1 MIEYFNE
8 LIVGAFE
15 NKIQAFSHP
24 SKYAFIRVTHRDVG
38 NGLFYGEQA
47 YNYQLNKPY
56 RQFVLEPIEED
67 GKIRIINYEIL
78 DQHLYVNFKNLNTLN
93 KSKLKIRS
101 GCDVFLELK
110 ENSFVGGLQGCD
122 CKVEWRGRD
131 TYLQNEIE
139 LTPTHYYVKDLGFCA
154 IHKHQIWGSKHGRFE
169 FARMPL

>member
-24 SKYAFIRVTHRDVG
+24 SKYAFIRVTHKDIG
-38 NGLFYGEQA
+38 KGLFYGEQA

-67 GKIRIINYEIL
+67 DQIRILNYEIL
-78 DQHLYVNFKNLNTLN
+78 DKQMYVNFKNLNTLN
-93 KSKLKIRS
+93 RSKLVLRP
-101 GCDVFLELK
+101 GCDVILK
-110 ENSFVGGLQGCD
+110 QNGNSFVGGLQGCD
-122 CKVEWRGRD
+122 CKVEWKGRD

-154 IHKHQIWGSKHGRFE
+154 VHNHQIWGSKYGRFE
-169 FARMPL
+169 FARMPV